1 MDNSLTL
8 LCRGSVEGPAG
19 SWPFLSRS
27 WPGLSSVRWP
37 WPANEGRACMQ
48 SVKKRRRSTLHVV
61 ASAAL
66 GPTWAG
72 ERSRD
77 AHTHT
82 RARAHTHDRTPH
94 THAHTNTGG
103 PARPRQRW
111 TSASVS
117 RRRRPLCIV
126 ITGGGDSGG
135 PLSTPRRIRDGRRA
149 HPARIRRRRH
159 SPVGGARPVSCA
171 ALRDGERQSRA
182 FQCMAYDHYDGD
194 RTNAQDGTR
203 NIHARVNAHT
213 HAHTYKMATQREQK
227 KKKIQIQI
235 K

>member
-1 MDNSLTL
+1 MDVSLTL

-77 AHTHT
+77 AHTQT
-82 RARAHTHDRTPH
+82 RARGRTHTIGHHTRTHTQTQEGPLGLVSAGRPRACHGVGGLCASLSPAAATVAGRYLRRGGSVTDDAHTPRVFV
-94 THAHTNTGG
+94 GG
-103 PARPRQRW
+103 GTVRSAARVPYRARPCGMANG
-111 TSASVS
+111 S
-117 RRRRPLCIV
+117 P
-126 ITGGGDSGG
+126 
-135 PLSTPRRIRDGRRA
+135 GRFN
-149 HPARIRRRRH
+149 IW
-159 SPVGGARPVSCA
+159 
-171 ALRDGERQSRA
+171 
-182 FQCMAYDHYDGD
+182 
-194 RTNAQDGTR
+194 RTTTTTATVQTHKTAQGTY
-203 NIHARVNAHT
+203 T
-213 HAHTYKMATQREQK
+213 RE
-227 KKKIQIQI
+227 
-235 K
+235 